1 MKVWQLEKTGREHLH
16 LIEQPQPKPG
26 LDQVLIR
33 TQAVSLNYRD
43 KAILDGTYPVPIT
56 FPLVLAS
63 DLAGEVISVGDHVTR
78 FKPGDRVV
86 SVFKQ
91 LWLDGVPTPEATA
104 ANLGGPL
111 PGVLA
116 EYVLLAETG
125 VLPYPVYLNPAQAST
140 LPIAAVT
147 AWVGLFKY
155 GQLKPGDTILVQG
168 SGGVSLFGLQLAVAD
183 GARVIATSRNEEK
196 IDRLRRLGAFEVINT
211 SKKPNWEEEVR
222 SLTSGRGVDQIL
234 EVVGGNSVQRS
245 IIAAAWGGHI
255 AIIVFLEGKTST
267 ISLPP
272 VIGKE
277 VNIRGFSVGS
287 RKDTE
292 DLLSFLEQHR
302 VEPVI
307 DAVYDFSKV
316 PDALDHLD
324 RGPFGKIVVELQ

>member
-1 MKVWQLEKTGREHLH
+1 MKVWQLEGIGREHLH
-16 LIEQPQPKPG
+16 LIEQSQPKPG
-26 LDQVLIR
+26 PGEVLVR
-33 TQAVSLNYRD
+33 AEAVSLNYRD
-43 KAILDGTYPVPIT
+43 KAILDGTYPMPVS

-63 DLAGEVISVGDHVTR
+63 DLGGEIVSVGDGVTR
-78 FKPGDRVV
+78 FKPGDKIV

-91 LWLDGVPTPEATA
+91 LWLDGVPTVEANA

-116 EYVLLAETG
+116 EYVLLPETG
-125 VLPYPVYLNPAQAST
+125 VLAYPAYLSPAQAST

-147 AWVGLFKY
+147 AWVGLFKH
-155 GQLKPGDTILVQG
+155 GQLKPGDTVLVQG
-168 SGGVSLFGLQLAVAD
+168 SGGVSLFGLQLALAH

-196 IDRLRRLGAFEVINT
+196 VDRLRQLGASEVINT
-211 SKKPNWEEEVR
+211 SETPNWEEEVR

-234 EVVGGNSVQRS
+234 EVVGGESVQRS

-255 AIIVFLEGKTST
+255 AIIGFLEGKEST

-272 VIGKE
+272 VIGKT

-292 DLLSFLEQHR
+292 DLLSFLGQHHI
-302 VEPVI
+302 EPVI
-307 DAVYDFSKV
+307 DAVYDFDAL

-324 RGPFGKIVVELQ
+324 RGPFGKIVVKLR

>member
-1 MKVWQLEKTGREHLH
+1 MKVWQLESTGREHLH

-26 LDQVLIR
+26 PGEILVR
-33 TQAVSLNYRD
+33 AEAVSLNYRD
-43 KAILDGTYPVPIT
+43 KAILDGTYPMPTT

-63 DLAGEVISVGDHVTR
+63 DLAGEVVSVGDHVTR
-78 FKPGDRVV
+78 FRPGDKVV

-91 LWLDGVPTPEATA
+91 LWLDGVPTPEANT

-116 EYVLLAETG
+116 EYVLLTEAG
-125 VLPYPVYLNPAQAST
+125 VLPYPAYLNPAQAST

-147 AWVGLFKY
+147 AWVGLFKH
-155 GQLKPGDTILVQG
+155 GQLKPDDTVLVQG
-168 SGGVSLFGLQLAVAD
+168 SGGVSLFGLQLAVAH
-183 GARVIATSRNEEK
+183 GARVIVTSRNEEK

-211 SKKPNWEEEVR
+211 SEKPNWEEEVL

-234 EVVGGNSVQRS
+234 EVIGGDSVQRS

-255 AIIVFLEGKTST
+255 AIIGFLGGKIST

-272 VIGKE
+272 IIGKA
-277 VNIRGFSVGS
+277 VNIRGLSVGS
-287 RKDTE
+287 RMDTE

-302 VEPVI
+302 IEPVI
-307 DAVYDFSKV
+307 DAVYGFSKV

-324 RGPFGKIVVELQ
+324 RGPFGKIVVELR

>member
-16 LIEQPQPKPG
+16 LREQPQPKPG
-26 LDQVLIR
+26 PDQVLVR
-33 TQAVSLNYRD
+33 PQAISLNYRD
-43 KAILDGTYPVPIT
+43 KAILDGTYFSPIT

-63 DLAGEVISVGDHVTR
+63 DLAGEVVSVGDHVTR
-78 FKPGDRVV
+78 FKPGDKVV

-91 LWLDGVPTPEATA
+91 FWLDGVPTPEVNGAT
-104 ANLGGPL
+104 LGGPL

-125 VLPYPVYLNPAQAST
+125 VLRYPEYLNPAQAST

-147 AWVGLFKY
+147 AWVGLFKH
-155 GQLKPGDTILVQG
+155 GQIKPVDTVLVQG
-168 SGGVSLFGLQLAVAD
+168 SGGVSLFRLQLAVAH
-183 GARVIATSRNEEK
+183 GARVVATSRVEEK
-196 IDRLRRLGAFEVINT
+196 IGRFRRLGAFEVINT

-234 EVVGGNSVQRS
+234 EVVGGDSVQRS

-255 AIIVFLEGKTST
+255 AIIGFLGGKTST

-272 VIGKE
+272 VIGKA

-292 DLLSFLEQHR
+292 DLLSFFEQHR
-302 VEPVI
+302 IEPVI
-307 DAVYDFSKV
+307 DAVYDFSKL

-324 RGPFGKIVVELQ
+324 RGPFGKIVVELR